1 MRYRQIYL
9 ALVFAFLIGNHKGF
23 IALWTDPAGEP
34 AIIFPYSVASLPQK
48 DQQLLEKGIIL
59 ESKTDLNQLLEDY
72 LS

>member
-23 IALWTDPAGEP
+23 IALWRDGAGEP
-34 AIIFPYSVASLPQK
+34 AIVFPYSVASLPAEDQK
-48 DQQLLEKGIIL
+48 LLEKGICL
-59 ESKTDLNQLLEDY
+59 ESEAELIRLLEDY